1 MVTFPAERH
10 YYFRTRFLRTIL
22 GATIKNQKVEFRSC
36 HQRCSIKK
44 KSCSEEFRD
53 IHKKTPVFESLLHKV
68 ACLRAC
74 NFIKSDCNTYLP
86 VKFAKILRTSF
97 FTEHLWWLH
106 LWCPVANFTKSSI
119 FDFWLGSQ
127 CASLARSFFW
137 NVLNQKST
145 GSIFQIENHCRWF
158 SVLHPSLIVKK
169 EGKFFLLR
177 LSSKFSK

>member
-1 MVTFPAERH
+1 MNSEAA
-10 YYFRTRFLRTIL
+10 TRGVLL
-22 GATIKNQKVEFRSC
+22 
-36 HQRCSIKK
+36 KK
-44 KSCSEEFRD
+44 KSCSQEFRD

-68 ACLRAC
+68 AGLRAC

-86 VKFAKILRTSF
+86 VKFAKILRTPF

-127 CASLARSFFW
+127 CASLAPSFFW

-145 GSIFQIENHCRWF
+145 GSIFQIENHCRLFCFTSFIDCKKRRKNF
-158 SVLHPSLIVKK
+158 STEAIVEVL
-169 EGKFFLLR
+169 
-177 LSSKFSK
+177 